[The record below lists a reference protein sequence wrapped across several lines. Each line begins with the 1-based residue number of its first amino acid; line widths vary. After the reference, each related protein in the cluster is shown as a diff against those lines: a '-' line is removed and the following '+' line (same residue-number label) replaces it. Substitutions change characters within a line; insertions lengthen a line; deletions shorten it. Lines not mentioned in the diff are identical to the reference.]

1 MVLNVSYSVL
11 HFMDIKCVG
20 LVEYCF
26 KKLKNKLIYLVFKKV
41 NYFSMLHLRNCQF
54 ISSACDLNKT

>member
-11 HFMDIKCVG
+11 HFMDIKCVR

-26 KKLKNKLIYLVFKKV
+26 MKLKNKMIYLVFKKI
-41 NYFSMLHLRNCQF
+41 NYFSMLHLRNSQF
-54 ISSACDLNKT
+54 ISSTCYLSE